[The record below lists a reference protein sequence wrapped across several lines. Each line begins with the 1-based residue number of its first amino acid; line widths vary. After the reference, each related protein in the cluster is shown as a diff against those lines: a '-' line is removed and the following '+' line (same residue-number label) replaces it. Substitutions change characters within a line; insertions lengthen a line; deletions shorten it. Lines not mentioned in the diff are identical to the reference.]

1 MSEKDNDVAVVL
13 KKWNAILRLE
23 YGIEPEQLND
33 GEWAKL
39 VAEYKY
45 IEERRREIFRAD
57 LKTVLYEL
65 AAKIYGKK

>member
-1 MSEKDNDVAVVL
+1 MSEKDADVAVLL
-13 KKWNAILRLE
+13 KKWNAILRIE
-23 YGIEPEQLND
+23 YGINPEQIND
-33 GEWAKL
+33 EEWAQL
-39 VAEYKY
+39 VAEYQY